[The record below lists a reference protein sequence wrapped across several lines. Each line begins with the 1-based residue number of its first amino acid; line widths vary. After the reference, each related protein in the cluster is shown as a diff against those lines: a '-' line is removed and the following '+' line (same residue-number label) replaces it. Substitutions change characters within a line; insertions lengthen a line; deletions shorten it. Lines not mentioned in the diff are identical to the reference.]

1 MSIKKKPPKKPPKK
15 VKKVVPPAPRVAG
28 RESDYSDEYARI
40 AYNLCLL
47 GATDAD
53 LSFSFEVSERTINT
67 WKKKHP
73 DFLQSITRAKEIADS
88 EVARSLLERAKG
100 FEWTEEVAI
109 KVKAGKDQERVEV
122 VTVKRMVPPDT
133 QACVVWLTNRQRRNW
148 KQRPEPA
155 KPPGDPKA
163 PPKKITF
170 LMDRDIKKE
179 ENL

>member
-1 MSIKKKPPKKPPKK
+1 MSIKKKPPKRPPKK
-15 VKKVVPPAPRVAG
+15 VKKVIPPTARPAG
-28 RESDYSDEYARI
+28 RKTEYKDEYARM

-53 LSFSFEVSERTINT
+53 LAFSFDVSQQTINH
-67 WKKKHP
+67 WKKKQP
-73 DFLQSITRAKEIADS
+73 QFLESITRAKEIADS

-100 FEWTEEVAI
+100 FEWTEETAI

-155 KPPGDPKA
+155 KPPGDIKA

-179 ENL
+179 ENI

>member
-1 MSIKKKPPKKPPKK
+1 MSAPKKPRKRPAKNPIKK
-15 VKKVVPPAPRVAG
+15 MMQRG
-28 RESDYSDEYARI
+28 RKSAYKEEYARI
-40 AYNLCLL
+40 AHNLCLL
-47 GATDAD
+47 GAVDAD
-53 LSFSFEVSERTINT
+53 LAFSFNVSQQTINE

-73 DFLQSITRAKEIADS
+73 EFLESIARAKEIADS
-88 EVARSLLERAKG
+88 EIARSLYERAKG
-100 FEWTEEVAI
+100 FEWTEETAI

-148 KQRPEPA
+148 RQKPEPA
-155 KPPGDPKA
+155 RPPGDAKA